1 MCTYMHREREKKRK
15 RKKEME
21 EDLTNKRPIY
31 VKQCIR
37 NIIME
42 EIIMKQKEQQNNSST
57 DTKNNKN
64 IILRVL
70 GYVVNIIA
78 YNKVQID
85 DGTAIMDA
93 ELLRVEKQK
102 EDEDNNSDN
111 NNKNNNK
118 RHRNDNNNKNKNSN
132 SIRKRPRFSN
142 PSSSSS
148 KFSKVVKSKDTYL
161 VKETNT
167 LPLLS
172 QLIEMVGIYDKET
185 KCFKCNSYCIV
196 NDLNIESLRN
206 FEIINSTNSL
216 YNIDIKRN
224 GNNIIQVSDNGELI
238 IPSNMGYRNKTSVKQ
253 RNDNN
258 REKLEA
264 TSGIDELLAGLS
276 SNDFADMSQ
285 G

>member
-1 MCTYMHREREKKRK
+1 
-15 RKKEME
+15 ME

-118 RHRNDNNNKNKNSN
+118 RHRNDNNKRKQKLTEAINQWKKKNNDKMQTINKLPESK
-132 SIRKRPRFSN
+132 RKTTINAEFC
-142 PSSSSS
+142 
-148 KFSKVVKSKDTYL
+148 KDH
-161 VKETNT
+161 KKKGK
-167 LPLLS
+167 LS
-172 QLIEMVGIYDKET
+172 LD
-185 KCFKCNSYCIV
+185 S
-196 NDLNIESLRN
+196 
-206 FEIINSTNSL
+206 
-216 YNIDIKRN
+216 
-224 GNNIIQVSDNGELI
+224 
-238 IPSNMGYRNKTSVKQ
+238 
-253 RNDNN
+253 
-258 REKLEA
+258 
-264 TSGIDELLAGLS
+264 DELLDKAKQTIEKIT
-276 SNDFADMSQ
+276 D
-285 G
+285 